1 MRPFSVV
8 TMLHGWC
15 HGSGALHERL
25 AADLR
30 RLVEMGELEPL
41 TLLPSERSLARS
53 LAVSRGTVVAA
64 YDLLRSTGLV
74 CSKQGSGT
82 WVAGERP
89 RSGQVGRE
97 TVLFPWL
104 HRVET
109 SARSRIGNGE
119 VVDLSAVVT
128 AVAAPVVQELAAL
141 DESDL
146 MTLAAIQAYVPVGL
160 PLLREEIARQF
171 TEGGI
176 LTTADQIVVTTG
188 AQQALDL
195 VVSVLLQRGE
205 GVVLEDPTYPGALPI
220 LRGRG
225 AHLMPVPLDEEGAR
239 FDRVEDAIIRLRP
252 RLLYLNPTYH
262 NPTGTVMPDS
272 RRRQLVELA
281 SSRDVT
287 VVEGAV
293 LEDLSCEARHPP
305 LSMAAYAD
313 DRVLTIGSMS
323 SLFWAGLRVGWIRGP
338 RRIIA
343 RLGRSKA
350 VADLGGPLLD
360 QFVAARLL
368 RRREE
373 VKEIRSRELLRRRD
387 LVAHAM
393 TRLLPQLTWKKPLG
407 GPALWVEIPWGSA
420 TELAQMALRCGVAI
434 LPGPAFSPSGGHDN
448 RFRLPYVAAD
458 DVLLKGVE
466 RLAEAW
472 DAYARSTACR
482 TGLVSLPRG

>member
-1 MRPFSVV
+1 MPILTNAEVTEGADVVKAVPMRPFSVV

-30 RLVEMGELEPL
+30 RLIEMGELEPL

-53 LAVSRGTVVAA
+53 LAVGRGTVVAA
-64 YDLLRSTGLV
+64 YDLLRSTGLI

-97 TVLFPWL
+97 TALFPWL
-104 HRVET
+104 HRVEMP
-109 SARSRIGNGE
+109 ARSRSGNGE

-128 AVAAPVVQELAAL
+128 AAAAPVVQEMAAL
-141 DESDL
+141 DKSDL
-146 MTLAAIQAYVPVGL
+146 MALAAIQAYVPVGL

-171 TEGGI
+171 TDRGI

-195 VVSVLLQRGE
+195 VVSALLQRGE

-225 AHLMPVPLDEEGAR
+225 AHLIPVPLDEEGAL

-281 SSRDVT
+281 SS
-287 VVEGAV
+287 
-293 LEDLSCEARHPP
+293 
-305 LSMAAYAD
+305 
-313 DRVLTIGSMS
+313 
-323 SLFWAGLRVGWIRGP
+323 
-338 RRIIA
+338 
-343 RLGRSKA
+343 
-350 VADLGGPLLD
+350 
-360 QFVAARLL
+360 
-368 RRREE
+368 
-373 VKEIRSRELLRRRD
+373 
-387 LVAHAM
+387 
-393 TRLLPQLTWKKPLG
+393 
-407 GPALWVEIPWGSA
+407 
-420 TELAQMALRCGVAI
+420 
-434 LPGPAFSPSGGHDN
+434 
-448 RFRLPYVAAD
+448 
-458 DVLLKGVE
+458 
-466 RLAEAW
+466 
-472 DAYARSTACR
+472 
-482 TGLVSLPRG
+482 